1 MKKWFDLNEN
11 TPWVK
16 GYEDKHSNPVYKH
29 AESPERWEVKC
40 NKVFVQ
46 CYGKGAA
53 IDIRL
58 MNTDKDL
65 QHQIN
70 ITVDKDGK
78 LKAIVSEQTK

>member
-1 MKKWFDLNEN
+1 M
-11 TPWVK
+11 
-16 GYEDKHSNPVYKH
+16 
-29 AESPERWEVKC
+29 
-40 NKVFVQ
+40 Q

-70 ITVDKDGK
+70 ITVDDGK
-78 LKAIVSEQTK
+78 FKAIVSQQTK

>member
-1 MKKWFDLNEN
+1 MKKWLNLNEK
-11 TPWVK
+11 TPWEK

-29 AESPERWEVKC
+29 AESPSQWKVEC
-40 NKVFVQ
+40 NKVFMS
-46 CYGKGAA
+46 CYGKGGA

-70 ITVDKDGK
+70 ITVDSDGK
-78 LKAIVSEQTK
+78 LKVIVSEQTK

>member
-1 MKKWFDLNEN
+1 MKKWLDLNEK

-16 GYEDKHSNPVYKH
+16 GYEDKHSNPVYRHSK
-29 AESPERWEVKC
+29 SPEQWQIEC
-40 NKVFVQ
+40 NRLIMS
-46 CYGKGAA
+46 CYGEGGS

-70 ITVDKDGK
+70 ITVEDGK

>member
-1 MKKWFDLNEN
+1 MKNWFNLKHN

-29 AESPERWEVKC
+29 AKSPSQWKVDC
-40 NKVFVQ
+40 NKVFVS
-46 CYGKGAA
+46 CYGEGEA

-70 ITVDKDGK
+70 ITVEDGK

>member
-1 MKKWFDLNEN
+1 MKWI
-11 TPWVK
+11 K
-16 GYEDKHSNPVYKH
+16 GYEDTNSNPVFKH
-29 AESPERWEVKC
+29 CKNPDKWEVK
-40 NKVFVQ
+40 NSRFIMFR
-46 CYGKGAA
+46 YGKGGA

-70 ITVDKDGK
+70 ITVDSDGK

>member
-1 MKKWFDLNEN
+1 MKNWFNLENN
-11 TPWVK
+11 TPWEK

-29 AESPERWEVKC
+29 AQSPSQSNVEC
-40 NKVFVQ
+40 NKVFMR
-46 CYGKGAA
+46 CYGEGGA

-65 QHQIN
+65 QHQVN
-70 ITVDKDGK
+70 ITIDKDGR